1 MQNTVTARLNSP
13 DSAHSE
19 PEATLE
25 SLAAD
30 VRANNVLGRS
40 PTLIRLF
47 DVLVEQSL
55 AGRSPKGIEM
65 AEAVLGPRASFDLSS
80 DTSVRVYAHRLRKKL
95 DDYYGAASRAGE
107 PRLSLCRGE
116 YRLIVEPSDATGVV
130 SAIDSAAPEVSQGR
144 GSPASK
150 GTQTR
155 RLWGLS
161 RRSIWLAMAALL
173 LVNGAGW
180 AAFLLRSSASAPPA
194 RSLPP
199 WSLLDA
205 SKLPT
210 IIVLGDYYIFGDT
223 DNKMEVKRL
232 IRDFTINSRLDLDQF
247 LMNHPEM
254 MERYTDVDLHYLPVS
269 AAPALQSLLP
279 LIVRPS
285 TSMPRPRI
293 VMASDV
299 TPELL
304 KRNNVVYIG
313 YLSGL
318 NVLRDPVFAGSRFR
332 PGSTYDE
339 LIDTVTHKQ
348 YVSEAGSDMPPGEA
362 ANLDYGYFS
371 TFQGPTGG
379 RIIIIA
385 GTRDIALMETAEAVA
400 SKPDLQAVLA
410 KLGGATAFEALF
422 RVEGIERTNLTG
434 RLLVAAPLNASA
446 IWSSAPGAIHFP
458 VG

>member
-1 MQNTVTARLNSP
+1 LQNTVTARLGSP
-13 DSAHSE
+13 ENAPAE

-30 VRANNVLGRS
+30 VRAKNVLGRS

-95 DDYYGAASRAGE
+95 DDYYGVASRAGE

-116 YRLIVEPSDATGVV
+116 YRLIVEFPDSTGVG
-130 SAIDSAAPEVSQGR
+130 SAIDSAAREASQGR

-150 GTQTR
+150 GPQTR
-155 RLWGLS
+155 RPWGVG
-161 RRSIWLAMAALL
+161 RRTILLAMAALL
-173 LVNGAGW
+173 MVNGGGW
-180 AAFLLRSSASAPPA
+180 AALLLRSSASAPPA

-199 WSLLDA
+199 WSLLSA

-223 DNKMEVKRL
+223 DNTMEVKRL
-232 IRDFTINSRLDLDQF
+232 IRDFSINSRLDLDQF

-293 VMASDV
+293 FMASDV
-299 TPELL
+299 TPEVL
-304 KRNNVVYIG
+304 KHNNVVYIG

-318 NVLRDPVFAGSRFR
+318 NVLRDPVFSGSRFR

-348 YVSEAGSDMPPGEA
+348 YVSEAGSDMPGEG

-379 RIIIIA
+379 RIIVIA

-400 SKPDLQAVLA
+400 SKPDLQAVIA

-434 RLLVAAPLNASA
+434 RLLVAAPLNGSA

>member
-1 MQNTVTARLNSP
+1 LQNIVTGGLDPSQTSV
-13 DSAHSE
+13 SA

-30 VRANNVLGRS
+30 VRAHHALGRS
-40 PTLIRLF
+40 PTLRRLF

-55 AGRSPKGIEM
+55 AGRAPKGVEM
-65 AEAVLGPRASFDLSS
+65 AEAVLGPRASFDASA

-116 YRLIVEPSDATGVV
+116 YRLVVEPPGTADDAPAV
-130 SAIDSAAPEVSQGR
+130 DSATPE
-144 GSPASK
+144 AL
-150 GTQTR
+150 QTR
-155 RLWGLS
+155 APPAQTDSDKRLFGIR
-161 RRSIWLAMAALL
+161 RRSVWLAMAALV

-180 AAFLLRSSASAPPA
+180 SAVLMRSTASVPPA

-199 WSLLDA
+199 WSLLAA

-223 DNKMEVKRL
+223 DKTMEVKRL

-279 LIVRPS
+279 LIAPPS
-285 TSMPRPRI
+285 AGLPRPRI
-293 VMASDV
+293 VLASDV
-299 TPELL
+299 TPEVL
-304 KRNNVVYIG
+304 KHNNVVYIG

-339 LIDTVTHKQ
+339 LVDTVTHKQ
-348 YVSEAGSDMPPGEA
+348 YVSDAGSDMPGEA
-362 ANLDYGYFS
+362 ASLDYGYVS
-371 TFQGPTGG
+371 TFPGPTGG
-379 RIIIIA
+379 RIIVIA
-385 GTRDIALMETAEAVA
+385 GTRDIALMETAETVA
-400 SKPDLQAVLA
+400 SKPELQAVVA
-410 KLGGATAFEALF
+410 KVAGANAFEALF
-422 RVEGIERTNLTG
+422 RVEGIQRTNLTG

-446 IWSSAPGAIHFP
+446 MWSSAPGAIHFP